1 MALLILK
8 ENVIELCTVLIKK
21 LYLKKQKYQLKD
33 ISKKKYNIVELCFLI
48 KKIVPH

>member
-1 MALLILK
+1 MALPISK

-33 ISKKKYNIVELCFLI
+33 ISKKDKNIKNI
-48 KKIVPH
+48 I